1 MQIRGS
7 RGAQSSESLM
17 QCLGHGVGKLG
28 FDSLRDCGDT
38 VSASSSLDRGH
49 HTHARSPKDSRRDE
63 EQSMTKDK
71 RKVKPSTGHSPAI
84 MGKGAAHRD
93 RTKYTRKRKHDKRQ
107 EQDQD

>member
-1 MQIRGS
+1 
-7 RGAQSSESLM
+7 
-17 QCLGHGVGKLG
+17 
-28 FDSLRDCGDT
+28 
-38 VSASSSLDRGH
+38 
-49 HTHARSPKDSRRDE
+49 
-63 EQSMTKDK
+63 MTKDK